1 MKPQST
7 KPQFVK
13 LIECTI
19 QNPKYSV
26 AFAALRFKISLNPPT
41 TLLDPEFMR
50 ELEALR
56 RRLDVRARSGAA
68 GDRAARRRGG
78 SAEFQEHR
86 AYEPG
91 DDPRRI
97 DWLAFARRGEPVVKL
112 FRSEEDVIVRL
123 LIDASASLGYG
134 DPVKL
139 DVARRLAAAI
149 GYMALSSSQRAQLIV
164 ARQRAS
170 GAAEIELFG
179 PARRGRPG
187 FVALLRDLDT
197 ALPGG
202 RADLGAT
209 IEQAVLRCSRA
220 GLLVVLS
227 DFFDSGP
234 VTHALGRARA
244 AGHDVALIQIVAR
257 GEIEPTLE
265 GDYTLVDSE
274 TGATVD
280 VTMDPAAVSAYV
292 LRLTGL
298 VEELRGWA
306 RGHGASYIRTSSDE
320 PLEGV
325 VRRFVAREID

>member
-1 MKPQST
+1 MT
-7 KPQFVK
+7 
-13 LIECTI
+13 
-19 QNPKYSV
+19 V
-26 AFAALRFKISLNPPT
+26 ASPT

-123 LIDASASLGYG
+123 LVDVSASLGYG

-164 ARQRAS
+164 ARQRAAKS
-170 GAAEIELFG
+170 GGEIELFG

-197 ALPGG
+197 ALAGG
-202 RADLGAT
+202 RTDLGAA
-209 IEQAVLRCSRA
+209 IEETVMRSSRA

-234 VTHALGRARA
+234 VIHALARARA
-244 AGHDVALIQIVAR
+244 AGHDVALIQIFAR
-257 GEIEPTLE
+257 GELEPTLE
-265 GDYTLVDSE
+265 GDFTLVDSE
-274 TGATVD
+274 TGAGVD
-280 VTMDPAAVSAYV
+280 VTMDPAALSAYV

-306 RGHGASYIRTSSDE
+306 RSHGASYVRTSSDE

>member
-1 MKPQST
+1 M
-7 KPQFVK
+7 
-13 LIECTI
+13 
-19 QNPKYSV
+19 NPFS
-26 AFAALRFKISLNPPT
+26 

-56 RRLDVRARSGAA
+56 RRLEVRARSGAA

-123 LIDASASLGYG
+123 LVDASASLGYG
-134 DPVKL
+134 DPLKL

-149 GYMALSSSQRAQLIV
+149 GYMALSSSQRAQLVV
-164 ARQRAS
+164 ARQRPS
-170 GAAEIELFG
+170 GGEIELFG
-179 PARRGRPG
+179 PARRGRAG
-187 FVALLRDLDT
+187 FVALLRDLDQ
-197 ALPGG
+197 ALAGG

-209 IEQAVLRCSRA
+209 IEETVMRSRRA

-244 AGHDVALIQIVAR
+244 AGHDVALVQIVAR
-257 GEIEPTLE
+257 GELEPTHE

-274 TGATVD
+274 TGETVD
-280 VTMDPAAVSAYV
+280 VTMDPAALSSYV

-298 VEELRGWA
+298 VEELRAWA
-306 RGHGASYIRTSSDE
+306 RGHGASYIRTCSDE

>member
-1 MKPQST
+1 
-7 KPQFVK
+7 V
-13 LIECTI
+13 
-19 QNPKYSV
+19 
-26 AFAALRFKISLNPPT
+26 NPPT

-123 LIDASASLGYG
+123 LVDASASLGYG

-164 ARQRAS
+164 ARQRPS
-170 GAAEIELFG
+170 GGEIELFG

-187 FVALLRDLDT
+187 FVALLRDLDR
-197 ALPGG
+197 ALAGG

-209 IEQAVLRCSRA
+209 IEETVMRSSRA

-244 AGHDVALIQIVAR
+244 AGHDVALVQIVAR
-257 GEIEPTLE
+257 GELEPTLE

-280 VTMDPAAVSAYV
+280 VTMDPAALSAYV

-298 VEELRGWA
+298 VEELRAWA
-306 RGHGASYIRTSSDE
+306 RGHGASYIRTCSDE

-325 VRRFVAREID
+325 VRRFVAREVD

>member
-1 MKPQST
+1 
-7 KPQFVK
+7 
-13 LIECTI
+13 
-19 QNPKYSV
+19 
-26 AFAALRFKISLNPPT
+26 
-41 TLLDPEFMR
+41 LLDPEFMR
-50 ELEALR
+50 ELEVLR

-112 FRSEEDVIVRL
+112 FRSEEDVVVRL

-164 ARQRAS
+164 ARQRA
-170 GAAEIELFG
+170 GGGEIELFG

-187 FVALLRDLDT
+187 FVALLRDLDR

-209 IEQAVLRCSRA
+209 IEETVMRSARA

-244 AGHDVALIQIVAR
+244 AGHDVALVQIVAR
-257 GEIEPTLE
+257 GEIEPTFE

-280 VTMDPAAVSAYV
+280 VTMDPGALSAYV

-298 VEELRGWA
+298 VEELRAWA
-306 RGHGASYIRTSSDE
+306 RGYGASYIRTCSDE

-325 VRRFVAREID
+325 VRRFVAREVD

>member
-1 MKPQST
+1 VTDS
-7 KPQFVK
+7 
-13 LIECTI
+13 
-19 QNPKYSV
+19 
-26 AFAALRFKISLNPPT
+26 A
-41 TLLDPEFMR
+41 TLLDPDFMR

-56 RRLDVRARSGAA
+56 RRLDVRARSGRA

-78 SAEFQEHR
+78 SAEFQDHR

-123 LIDASASLGYG
+123 VLDVSASLDYG
-134 DPVKL
+134 DPLKL

-149 GYMALSSSQRAQLIV
+149 GYMALASSQRTQLIV
-164 ARQRAS
+164 ARQRTAAGG
-170 GAAEIELFG
+170 GAIEHLG

-187 FVALLRDLDT
+187 LVALLRDLD
-197 ALPGG
+197 ASKAGG
-202 RADLGAT
+202 RTDLTAA
-209 IEQAVLRCSRA
+209 IEEIVLRTRRA

-234 VTHALGRARA
+234 LIQALGRARA
-244 AGHDVALIQIVAR
+244 AGHDVALVQIVAR
-257 GEIEPTLE
+257 GELEPAFE

-306 RGHGASYIRTSSDE
+306 RTHGASYVRTLNDE
-320 PLEGV
+320 PLEGA

>member
-1 MKPQST
+1 VNSP
-7 KPQFVK
+7 
-13 LIECTI
+13 
-19 QNPKYSV
+19 
-26 AFAALRFKISLNPPT
+26 A

-123 LIDASASLGYG
+123 LVDASASLGYG

-170 GAAEIELFG
+170 GGEIELFG

-187 FVALLRDLDT
+187 FIALLRDLDR
-197 ALPGG
+197 ALAGG

-209 IEQAVLRCSRA
+209 IEETVMRSSRA

-244 AGHDVALIQIVAR
+244 AGHDVALLQIVAR
-257 GEIEPTLE
+257 GELEPILE

-280 VTMDPAAVSAYV
+280 VTMDPGALSAYV

-298 VEELRGWA
+298 VEELRAWA
-306 RGHGASYIRTSSDE
+306 RAHGASYIRTCSDE

-325 VRRFVAREID
+325 VRRFVAREVD